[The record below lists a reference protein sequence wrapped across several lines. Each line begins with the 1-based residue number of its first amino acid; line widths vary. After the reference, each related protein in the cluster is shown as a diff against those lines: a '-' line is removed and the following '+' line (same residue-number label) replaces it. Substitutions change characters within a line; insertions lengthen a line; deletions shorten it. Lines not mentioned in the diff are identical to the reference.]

1 MKWGGSMKKLFMLTL
16 ANIRKT
22 KGHTVSLFIM
32 FLIATLLLNA
42 GLLVYINF
50 GGFFEKTTQELN
62 TSNVYYIVPSQLY
75 NKQVD
80 DYITNDDNVLEM
92 QKEESIWGVATTKYK
107 NDTRER
113 FYIIN
118 DADKSRGMSKWKFVG
133 EHLSVDEQSEVA
145 EQPQVDEMPIYLP
158 YLYKE
163 DGGYKLN
170 DKFEMFFK
178 DVKFVFTIKGF
189 TEDAFFSS
197 LETGFMGVYLPKDT
211 YKKVSS
217 ELGDIYNATV
227 VFANLQKVNKDIETG
242 IREITK
248 AGVVSAS
255 KDTSSAMF
263 SMDLRLVKMS
273 RVMMAAMV
281 SIMMVAFAS
290 IIVGVCLI
298 VVRFRIGNS
307 IEDDMTKIGSLKAL
321 GYTSRQIIVSIVM
334 QFVIIA
340 LAGSI
345 IGISLSYLTTPVLSD
360 VFAQQSGLM
369 WVQGFDG
376 IISSITLSLIILIV
390 IIVALITSRRINKL
404 NPIVAMR
411 GGIITHN
418 FRKNHLPLSITKGR
432 LPIVLAFKSILQNMR
447 QSIMI
452 GVILIAVSFA
462 GTFAVVMFY
471 NTTIDTKAFLETPG
485 VELSN
490 ALAIFKPDSDDAR
503 LVEDIKNMSG
513 VRKIQFI
520 DEEVVKIDKHEIS
533 TYVMD
538 DYSRKETDT
547 VYEGRYPL
555 HSNEIVIA
563 GHLANL
569 IEKNIGDSVTLKL
582 GGVQSEFLISGLS
595 QGSYMGGMNAS
606 IRTDGIIKLNPN
618 FKGRSLQIYL
628 EKDIITEEFVAS
640 LKNLYGDSLTTT
652 LDMDESMEVG
662 AGVYIS
668 IVSKVGIVI
677 LFVTI
682 AVVILVLYFVINS
695 SVVRKKREL
704 GIQKALGFT
713 TLQLMN
719 QLSLGFLPPIIVGVC
734 IGCVIG
740 ITQTNVIMSA
750 AQKGMGIMKASF
762 IVTPVWIAL
771 FGFAIVIV
779 SYITSMLITYSIR
792 KITAYG
798 LVSE

>member
-16 ANIRKT
+16 ASIRKT
-22 KGHTVSLFIM
+22 KGHTISLFMM
-32 FLIATLLLNA
+32 FLIAALLLNA

-62 TSNVYYIVPSQLY
+62 TSNVYYIVPSHLY

-80 DYITNDDNVLEM
+80 DYITNNDNLLEM
-92 QKEESIWGVATTKYK
+92 RKEESIWGIATTTYK
-107 NDTRER
+107 NDTRAR
-113 FYIIN
+113 FYLVN
-118 DADKSRGMSKWKFVG
+118 DADKSRDMSKWKFVG
-133 EHLSVDEQSEVA
+133 EQLPVDQNLIE
-145 EQPQVDEMPIYLP
+145 DEMPIYLP
-158 YLYKE
+158 YIYAQ
-163 DGGYKLN
+163 DGGYQLN
-170 DKFEMFFK
+170 DKFEMSFK
-178 DVKFVFTIKGF
+178 EVKFVFTIKGF

-197 LETGFMGVYLPKDT
+197 IETGFIGIYLPHDT

-217 ELGDIYNATV
+217 KLSHVYNATV
-227 VFANLQKVNKDIETG
+227 VFVNLQKVNKDIETG

-248 AGVVSAS
+248 ADVVSAS

-263 SMDLRLVKMS
+263 SMDLQLVKMS
-273 RVMMAAMV
+273 RIMMAAMV
-281 SIMMVAFAS
+281 SIMMVAFAT

-307 IEDDMTKIGSLKAL
+307 IEDDMTKIGSLKAI
-321 GYTSRQIIVSIVM
+321 GYTSRQIIFSIVM

-340 LAGSI
+340 FLGSI
-345 IGISLSYLTTPVLSD
+345 VGISLSYLATPVLSD

-369 WVQGFDG
+369 WVQGFDSL
-376 IISSITLSLIILIV
+376 ISSITLFLIILIV
-390 IIVALITSRRINKL
+390 IIVAFITSRRINKL

-411 GGIITHN
+411 AGLITHN
-418 FRKNHLPLSITKGR
+418 FRKNHLPLSTTKGS
-432 LPIVLAFKSILQNMR
+432 LPIILAFKSILQNMK

-452 GVILIAVSFA
+452 AIILIAVSFA

-490 ALAIFKPDSDDAR
+490 TLAILKPDTNNTR
-503 LVEDIKNMSG
+503 LIEDIKNMSG
-513 VRKIQFI
+513 VRKTQFI
-520 DEEVVKIDKHEIS
+520 DEAVVKIDKHEIS

-582 GGVQSEFLISGLS
+582 GDVQSEFLITGLS
-595 QGSYMGGMNAS
+595 QGAYMGGMNAS
-606 IRTDGIIKLNPN
+606 IRTDGIKKLNPN
-618 FKGRSLQIYL
+618 FKQQSLQIYL
-628 EKDIITEEFVAS
+628 DKDLNAGEFVAR
-640 LKNLYGDSLTTT
+640 LEDLYGDSLITT
-652 LDMDESMEVG
+652 LDMDESMKVG
-662 AGVYIS
+662 AGVYTS

-695 SVVRKKREL
+695 SVVRRKREL

-713 TLQLMN
+713 TFQLMN
-719 QLSLGFLPPIIVGVC
+719 QLSLGFLPPIIIGVC
-734 IGCVIG
+734 IGSVIG

-750 AQKGMGIMKASF
+750 AQRGMGIMKASF
-762 IVTPVWIAL
+762 IITPVWIAL
-771 FGFAIVIV
+771 FGVAIVIV

-792 KITAYG
+792 KISAYG

>member
-1 MKWGGSMKKLFMLTL
+1 MKWGGNMKKLFMLTL

-22 KGHTVSLFIM
+22 KGHTVSLFMM
-32 FLIATLLLNA
+32 FLIAAFLLNA

-50 GGFFEKTTQELN
+50 GGFFEKTTKELN
-62 TSNVYYIVPSQLY
+62 TSNVYYLVPSHLY
-75 NKQVD
+75 TNQVD
-80 DYITNDDNVLEM
+80 DYIRNDDNLLEM
-92 QKEESIWGVATTKYK
+92 QKEESLWGVATTKYK
-107 NDTRER
+107 SDTRER
-113 FYIIN
+113 FYLIN
-118 DADKSRGMSKWKFVG
+118 DADKSRDMSKWKFVG
-133 EHLSVDEQSEVA
+133 EHLPVDQ
-145 EQPQVDEMPIYLP
+145 QLPVDEMPIYLP
-158 YLYKE
+158 YIYAQ
-163 DGGYKLN
+163 DGGYKLK
-170 DKFEMFFK
+170 DKFEMSFK
-178 DVKFVFTIKGF
+178 QVKLVFTIKGF

-197 LETGFMGVYLPKDT
+197 TETGFMGIYLPHET

-217 ELGDIYNATV
+217 ELGNIYNATV

-248 AGVVSAS
+248 ADIVTAS
-255 KDTSSAMF
+255 KDTSRSMF
-263 SMDLRLVKMS
+263 SMDLQLVKMS

-281 SIMMVAFAS
+281 SIMMVVFAI

-321 GYTSRQIIVSIVM
+321 GYTSGQIISSIVM

-340 LAGSI
+340 FASSI
-345 IGISLSYLTTPVLSD
+345 VGIALSYLATPVLSD
-360 VFAQQSGLM
+360 VFAQQSALM

-376 IISSITLSLIILIV
+376 FISGITLSLIILIV
-390 IIVALITSRRINKL
+390 IIVALITARRINKL

-411 GGIITHN
+411 GGIITHS
-418 FRKNHLPLSITKGR
+418 FRKNHLPLSTTKGS
-432 LPIVLAFKSILQNMR
+432 LPMVLAFKSILQNMK
-447 QSIMI
+447 QTIMI
-452 GVILIAVSFA
+452 VIILMAVSFA

-471 NTTIDTKAFLETPG
+471 NTSFDTKAFLETPG

-490 ALAIFKPDSDDAR
+490 ALAILKPDTDNAK
-503 LVEDIKNMSG
+503 LIEDIKNISG
-513 VRKIQFI
+513 VRKVQFI
-520 DEEVVKIDKHEIS
+520 DEVAIRIDKHEVT

-569 IEKNIGDSVTLKL
+569 IEKNIGDNVTLKI
-582 GGVQSEFLISGLS
+582 GDVQGEFLITGLS
-595 QGSYMGGMNAS
+595 QGAYLGGMNTS
-606 IRTDGIIKLNPN
+606 IRTDGIIKLNPD
-618 FKGRSLQIYL
+618 FKQQSLQIYL
-628 EKDIITEEFVAS
+628 DKDINAGEFVERLES
-640 LKNLYGDSLTTT
+640 LYGDSLITT

-662 AGVYIS
+662 AGVYVS

-695 SVVRKKREL
+695 SVVRRKREL

-713 TLQLMN
+713 TFELMN
-719 QLSLGFLPPIIVGVC
+719 QLSLSFLPPVILGVC

-750 AQKGMGIMKASF
+750 AQRGMGIMKANF
-762 IVTPVWIAL
+762 IITPVWIAL
-771 FGFAIVIV
+771 FGVAIVIV
-779 SYITSMLITYSIR
+779 SYITAMLITYSIR
-792 KITAYG
+792 KISAYG

>member
-32 FLIATLLLNA
+32 FLIAAFLLNA

-62 TSNVYYIVPSQLY
+62 TSNVYYIVPSHLY
-75 NKQVD
+75 NNQVD
-80 DYITNDDNVLEM
+80 EYITNDDNVLEM
-92 QKEESIWGVATTKYK
+92 QKEESLWGIATTKYK

-113 FYIIN
+113 FYLIN
-118 DADKSRGMSKWKFVG
+118 DADKSRDMSKWKFVG
-133 EHLSVDEQSEVA
+133 EHL
-145 EQPQVDEMPIYLP
+145 PVDEMSIYLP

-170 DKFEMFFK
+170 DKFEMSFK

-197 LETGFMGVYLPKDT
+197 LETGFIGAYLPHNT
-211 YKKVSS
+211 YQKVSS
-217 ELGDIYNATV
+217 ELGDIFNATV
-227 VFANLQKVNKDIETG
+227 VFANLQKINKDIETG

-248 AGVVSAS
+248 ADVVSAS
-255 KDTSSAMF
+255 KDTRSAIF
-263 SMDLRLVKMS
+263 SMDLQLVRMS
-273 RVMMAAMV
+273 RVMMAGMV
-281 SIMMVAFAS
+281 SIMMVAFAT
-290 IIVGVCLI
+290 IIVGVCII

-307 IEDDMTKIGSLKAL
+307 IEDDMTKIGSLKAI
-321 GYTSRQIIVSIVM
+321 GYTSRQIISSIVM

-340 LAGSI
+340 FGGSI
-345 IGISLSYLTTPVLSD
+345 LGIALSYLATPVLSD

-369 WVQGFDG
+369 WVQGFDAL
-376 IISSITLSLIILIV
+376 ISSSALFLVILIV
-390 IIVALITSRRINKL
+390 IIVAFITARRINKL

-418 FRKNHLPLSITKGR
+418 FTKNHLPLSTTKGS
-432 LPIVLAFKSILQNMR
+432 LPIVLAFKSILQNMK

-452 GVILIAVSFA
+452 AIILTAVSFA

-490 ALAIFKPDSDDAR
+490 ALAILKPAADNAR
-503 LVEDIKNMSG
+503 LIENINNMEG
-513 VRKIQFI
+513 VRKTQFI
-520 DEEVVKIDKHEIS
+520 DEAVVKIDKHEVS

-538 DYSRKETDT
+538 DYSRKETNT

-555 HSNEIVIA
+555 HSNEIVLA

-569 IEKNIGDSVTLKL
+569 IEKNIGDSVTLRV
-582 GGVQSEFLISGLS
+582 GEVQAEFLITGLS
-595 QGSYMGGMNAS
+595 QGAYMAGMNAS
-606 IRTDGIIKLNPN
+606 IRTDSIIKLNPD
-618 FKGRSLQIYL
+618 FKQQSLQIYL
-628 EKDIITEEFVAS
+628 GKDVNAGKFVAS
-640 LKNLYGDSLTTT
+640 LENLYGDSLTTT

-662 AGVYIS
+662 AGVYTS

-677 LFVTI
+677 LFVTV

-695 SVVRKKREL
+695 SVVRRKREL

-719 QLSLGFLPPIIVGVC
+719 QLSLSFLPPIILGVC
-734 IGCVIG
+734 IGSVIG

-762 IVTPVWIAL
+762 IITPVWIAL
-771 FGFAIVIV
+771 FGVAIVVV

-792 KITAYG
+792 KISAYG
-798 LVSE
+798 LVCE

>member
-22 KGHTVSLFIM
+22 KGHTVSLFMM
-32 FLIATLLLNA
+32 FLIAAFLLNA
-42 GLLVYINF
+42 GLLVFINF
-50 GGFFEKTTQELN
+50 GGFFEKTTKELN
-62 TSNVYYIVPSQLY
+62 TSNVYYLVPSHLY
-75 NKQVD
+75 NNQVD

-92 QKEESIWGVATTKYK
+92 KKEESLWGIATTKYK

-113 FYIIN
+113 FYLIN
-118 DADKSRGMSKWKFVG
+118 DADKSRDMSKWKFVG
-133 EHLSVDEQSEVA
+133 AHLPLEQLI
-145 EQPQVDEMPIYLP
+145 VDEMPIYLP
-158 YLYKE
+158 YIYQE

-170 DKFEMFFK
+170 DKFEMSFK

-197 LETGFMGVYLPKDT
+197 LETGFIGVYLPHDT
-211 YKKVSS
+211 YNKVSS
-217 ELGDIYNATV
+217 ELDDIYNATV

-248 AGVVSAS
+248 ADVVSAS
-255 KDTSSAMF
+255 KDTSSAVF
-263 SMDLRLVKMS
+263 SMDLELVRMS
-273 RVMMAAMV
+273 RIMMAGMV
-281 SIMMVAFAS
+281 SIMMVAFAI

-307 IEDDMTKIGSLKAL
+307 IEDDMTKIGSLKAI
-321 GYTSRQIIVSIVM
+321 GYTSRQIISSIVM

-340 LAGSI
+340 FGGSI
-345 IGISLSYLTTPVLSD
+345 LGIALSYLATPVLSD

-376 IISSITLSLIILIV
+376 LISSTTLFLVILIV
-390 IIVALITSRRINKL
+390 ILVAFITAGRINKL

-411 GGIITHN
+411 GGLITHN
-418 FRKNHLPLSITKGR
+418 FRKNHLPLSTTKGS
-432 LPIVLAFKSILQNMR
+432 LPIVLAFKSILQNMK

-452 GVILIAVSFA
+452 TIILIAVSFA

-490 ALAIFKPDSDDAR
+490 ALAILKPESDNAR
-503 LVEDIKNMSG
+503 LIENIKNMEG
-513 VRKIQFI
+513 VRKTQFI
-520 DEEVVKIDKHEIS
+520 DEAVVRIDKHEVS

-538 DYSRKETDT
+538 DYSKKETDT

-555 HSNEIVIA
+555 HSNEIVLA

-569 IEKNIGDSVTLKL
+569 IEKNIGDSVTLKV
-582 GGVQSEFLISGLS
+582 GDVQSEFLITGLS
-595 QGSYMGGMNAS
+595 QGAYMGGMNAS
-606 IRTDGIIKLNPN
+606 IRTESIIKLNPD
-618 FKGRSLQIYL
+618 FKQQSLQIYL
-628 EKDIITEEFVAS
+628 DKDLNAGEFVAS
-640 LKNLYGDSLTTT
+640 LENLYGDSLITT

-662 AGVYIS
+662 AGVYTS

-677 LFVTI
+677 LFVTV

-695 SVVRKKREL
+695 SVVRRKREL

-719 QLSLGFLPPIIVGVC
+719 QLSLGFLPPVILGVG
-734 IGCVIG
+734 IGSVIG

-750 AQKGMGIMKASF
+750 AQRGMGIMKASF
-762 IVTPVWIAL
+762 IITPVWIAL
-771 FGFAIVIV
+771 FGFAIVMV

-792 KITAYG
+792 KISAYG

>member
-1 MKWGGSMKKLFMLTL
+1 MRWGGSMKKLFMLTL

-22 KGHTVSLFIM
+22 KGHTVSLFMM
-32 FLIATLLLNA
+32 FFIAALLLNA

-50 GGFFEKTTQELN
+50 GGFFEKTTEELN
-62 TSNVYYIVPSQLY
+62 TSNVYYLVPSHLY
-75 NKQVD
+75 NNKVQ
-80 DYITNDDNVLEM
+80 DYITNNDNVLEM
-92 QKEESIWGVATTKYK
+92 QKEESLWGVAKAKYK
-107 NDTRER
+107 NDTSER
-113 FYIIN
+113 LYLIN

-133 EHLSVDEQSEVA
+133 EHLPVDGQLL
-145 EQPQVDEMPIYLP
+145 VDEMPIYLP
-158 YLYKE
+158 YLYQE

-170 DKFEMFFK
+170 DKFEMSFK

-197 LETGFMGVYLPKDT
+197 PQTGFMGIYLPHDT
-211 YKKVSS
+211 YKKVSG
-217 ELGDIYNATV
+217 ELSDIYNVTV
-227 VFANLQKVNKDIETG
+227 VFANLQKINKDIETG

-248 AGVVSAS
+248 ADVLSPS
-255 KDTSSAMF
+255 KDPSSAMF
-263 SMDLRLVKMS
+263 SLDLQLVKMS

-281 SIMMVAFAS
+281 SVMMVAFAA
-290 IIVGVCLI
+290 IIVGVCLM

-307 IEDDMTKIGSLKAL
+307 IEDDMTKIGSLKAI
-321 GYTSRQIIVSIVM
+321 GYTSRQIIFSIVM

-340 LAGSI
+340 CAGSI
-345 IGISLSYLTTPVLSD
+345 VGISLSYLATPVLSD

-376 IISSITLSLIILIV
+376 LISCIALSLVILIV
-390 IIVALITSRRINKL
+390 IIVAFITARRINKL

-418 FRKNHLPLSITKGR
+418 FRKNHLPLSTTKGS
-432 LPIVLAFKSILQNMR
+432 LPIVLAFKSILQNMK

-452 GVILIAVSFA
+452 AIILMAVSFA

-471 NTTIDTKAFLETPG
+471 NTTIDTKAFSETPG

-490 ALAIFKPDSDDAR
+490 AIAILKPDTDNTR
-503 LVEDIKNMSG
+503 LVENIKNMSG
-513 VRKIQFI
+513 VRKAQFI
-520 DEEVVKIDKHEIS
+520 DEAMVKVDKHEVS

-538 DYSRKETDT
+538 DYSRKETDS

-563 GHLANL
+563 GHLAFL
-569 IEKNIGDSVTLKL
+569 IEKKIGDSVTLKS
-582 GGVQSEFLISGLS
+582 GDFQSEFLITGLS
-595 QGSYMGGMNAS
+595 QGAYMGGMNTS
-606 IRTDGIIKLNPN
+606 IRTDGIIKLNPD
-618 FKGRSLQIYL
+618 FKKQNLQIYL
-628 EKDIITEEFVAS
+628 DKDVNAGEFIKS
-640 LKNLYGDSLTTT
+640 LENLYGDSLITTM
-652 LDMDESMEVG
+652 DMDEDMEVG
-662 AGVYIS
+662 ISSYTS

-695 SVVRKKREL
+695 SVVRRKREL

-719 QLSLGFLPPIIVGVC
+719 QLSLGFLPPIILGVC

-750 AQKGMGIMKASF
+750 AQRGMGIMKANF
-762 IVTPVWIAL
+762 IITPVWIVL
-771 FGFAIVIV
+771 FGFAIVMV

-792 KITAYG
+792 KISAYG
-798 LVSE
+798 LVTE

>member
-1 MKWGGSMKKLFMLTL
+1 MKKLFMLTF
-16 ANIRKT
+16 ANIRKS
-22 KGHTVSLFIM
+22 KGNTVSLFMM
-32 FLIATLLLNA
+32 FFIAALLLNA
-42 GLLVYINF
+42 GLLVFTNF
-50 GGFFEKTTQELN
+50 GGFFEKTIKELN
-62 TSNVYYIVPSQLY
+62 ASNVYYLVPSHLY
-75 NKQVD
+75 NNQVD
-80 DYITNDDNVLEM
+80 DYITKDNNVLKM
-92 QKEESIWGVATTKYK
+92 QKEDSLWGVATTKYK

-113 FYIIN
+113 FYLIN
-118 DADKSRGMSKWKFVG
+118 DADKSRDMSKWKFVG
-133 EHLSVDEQSEVA
+133 EHL
-145 EQPQVDEMPIYLP
+145 QVGGELLLDEMPIYLP

-170 DKFEMFFK
+170 DKFEMSFK

-189 TEDAFFSS
+189 TEDVFFSS
-197 LETGFMGVYLPKDT
+197 LETGFIGAYLPHDT
-211 YKKVSS
+211 YQKVSS
-217 ELGDIYNATV
+217 KLGDTYNTKV
-227 VFANLQKVNKDIETG
+227 VFANLQKINKEVETG

-248 AGVVSAS
+248 ADLVSAS
-255 KDTSSAMF
+255 KDTTNAIF
-263 SMDLRLVKMS
+263 SMDLQLVKMS
-273 RVMMAAMV
+273 RIMMAGMV
-281 SIMMVAFAS
+281 SIMMVAFAT
-290 IIVGVCLI
+290 IIVGVCLM

-307 IEDDMTKIGSLKAL
+307 IEDDMTKIGSLKAI
-321 GYTSRQIIVSIVM
+321 GYTSRQIISSIVM
-334 QFVIIA
+334 QFVMIAFIGSIVGIA
-340 LAGSI
+340 LSYSI
-345 IGISLSYLTTPVLSD
+345 TPMLSD

-376 IISSITLSLIILIV
+376 LISSITLFIIILIV
-390 IIVALITSRRINKL
+390 IIVAMITARRINKL

-418 FRKNHLPLSITKGR
+418 FSKNHLPLSTTKGS
-432 LPIVLAFKSILQNMR
+432 LPIVLAFKSILQNMK

-452 GVILIAVSFA
+452 VVILTAVSFA

-471 NTTIDTKAFLETPG
+471 NTTIDMKAFIETPG

-490 ALAIFKPDSDDAR
+490 VLAVLKPDADNKR
-503 LVEDIKNMSG
+503 LVENIKNMSG
-513 VRKIQFI
+513 VRKAQFI
-520 DEEVVKIDKHEIS
+520 DEVVVRIDNNEVN

-538 DYSRKETDT
+538 DYSMKETNT
-547 VYEGRYPL
+547 VYDGRYPL

-563 GHLANL
+563 GHLADL

-582 GGVQSEFLISGLS
+582 GDVQSEFLITGLS
-595 QGSYMGGMNAS
+595 QGAYMAGMNAS
-606 IRTDGIIKLNPN
+606 IRTDSIIKLNPD
-618 FKGRSLQIYL
+618 FKRQSLQIYL
-628 EKDIITEEFVAS
+628 EKDLNAGEFVER
-640 LKNLYGDSLTTT
+640 LKNLYGDSLATT
-652 LDMDESMEVG
+652 LDMDESMKVG
-662 AGVYIS
+662 AGVYAS

-677 LFVTI
+677 LIVTI

-695 SVVRKKREL
+695 SVVRKKREI

-719 QLSLGFLPPIIVGVC
+719 QLSLSFLTPIIIGVC

-762 IVTPVWIAL
+762 IITPVWIAL
-771 FGFAIVIV
+771 FGVAIVMV

-792 KITAYG
+792 KISAYG